1 MNLRIDLPLAFV
13 GGVILG
19 GIGTWLYTKS
29 HAGYP
34 AQEQTSFRQDQE
46 IIKKL
51 HEETDDY
58 FEET

>member
-19 GIGTWLYTKS
+19 GVGTWLYTKS
-29 HAGYP
+29 HGGHP
-34 AQEQTSFRQDQE
+34 AKEQTSFWQDQE